1 MNTIQEFVDF
11 INQLENS
18 NVRLD
23 SVRPE
28 SAELYHTINLK
39 VLTKD
44 IKDFESFQTWWKSK
58 NLPDHL
64 HKTLVKTLL
73 KINPPDN
80 VKNELLAMMI

>member
-1 MNTIQEFVDF
+1 LF
-11 INQLENS
+11 
-18 NVRLD
+18 
-23 SVRPE
+23 
-28 SAELYHTINLK
+28 HTINLK

-58 NLPDHL
+58 NLTDHL
-64 HKTLVKTLL
+64 HKKLVNTLL